1 MLSIEQRNNAPIEI
15 TIKTKA
21 SRLIMVLSTEA
32 AATEP
37 TGTISRPKQITY
49 NLCFRYNLSIT
60 KSSSAYVLTMRLTE
74 LFTQTTTLF
83 TSSERYHD
91 VRPAVNSSTIY
102 RIVLGKILN
111 ILTFITFI

>member
-1 MLSIEQRNNAPIEI
+1 
-15 TIKTKA
+15 
-21 SRLIMVLSTEA
+21 
-32 AATEP
+32 
-37 TGTISRPKQITY
+37 
-49 NLCFRYNLSIT
+49 
-60 KSSSAYVLTMRLTE
+60 MRLTE

-102 RIVLGKILN
+102 RLVLGKILN

>member
-1 MLSIEQRNNAPIEI
+1 
-15 TIKTKA
+15 
-21 SRLIMVLSTEA
+21 
-32 AATEP
+32 
-37 TGTISRPKQITY
+37 
-49 NLCFRYNLSIT
+49 
-60 KSSSAYVLTMRLTE
+60 MRLTE

-111 ILTFITFI
+111 ILTFMTFI